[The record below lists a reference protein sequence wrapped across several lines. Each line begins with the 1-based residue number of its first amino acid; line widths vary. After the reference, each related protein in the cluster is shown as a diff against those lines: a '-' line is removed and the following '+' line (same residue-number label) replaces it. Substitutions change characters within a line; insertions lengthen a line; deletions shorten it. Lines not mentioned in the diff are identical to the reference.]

1 MLNMQFTIR
10 KFFQNLSPE
19 RTVIAALIL
28 LGVALRLRQYLAFRS
43 LWLDEAMLAL
53 NIVGRSF
60 SGLLKPLDYN
70 QGGPVGFLLAEK
82 LVVNLLG
89 NNELTLRLI
98 PLLTGCAS
106 LLLFALLLRQGLG
119 KTGTFTALA
128 LFAVGAPSV
137 YYASEVKQ
145 YSSDVFIV
153 LLLFWLAGEVQDL
166 NHKGT
171 QRVTKESERKAFK
184 VSFVL
189 IRDLRGKKLFLALT
203 GALAVWCSHPALF
216 VLVGIGATLLLH
228 DIVRKDPRR
237 LRETL
242 AMLALWAASFGVLYF
257 VSLRGLAA
265 NAYLLDYWA
274 DYFLPLPPWANWGWF
289 PAAFPAVFENPAGLV
304 EMWWPVP
311 AALMMIGLVAL
322 LRRKRC
328 PDGSSVAHR
337 VEGRCPDG
345 SSVAYRVEG
354 RCPDG
359 SSVAHRVEGWLFAAP
374 LALTLLVTLAAS
386 GLGKYP
392 FAGRMI
398 LFAAPI
404 FLALIGAGVE
414 TVSGWFRRP
423 QWVEPVV
430 ALVIAAFLIY
440 SPLVSAAQNFASP
453 KYHEHIRPTMA
464 YLQTNRKPADV
475 IYVYY
480 WAVPAFRYYAPF
492 YGFTESDFI
501 AGNDY
506 ESNPP
511 GLLTEIDRLKGQK
524 RVWVLFSNVYEKG
537 DYNEKNAL
545 LAHLNAIGVKK
556 REFIKP
562 GTSVS
567 LYLYDLT
574 GK

>member
-1 MLNMQFTIR
+1 MLNMQSTFR
-10 KFFQNLSPE
+10 KFFQSLSLE
-19 RTVIAALIL
+19 RVVIVALIL
-28 LGVALRLRQYLAFRS
+28 LGVVLRLRQYLAFRS

-145 YSSDVFIV
+145 YSSDVFIA
-153 LLLFWLAGEVQDL
+153 LLLLWLAGRTFIHEIHEVHEENL
-166 NHKGT
+166 K
-171 QRVTKESERKAFK
+171 SSF
-184 VSFVL
+184 FVL
-189 IRDLRGKKLFLALT
+189 LRGKKLFLALV

-216 VLVGIGATLLLH
+216 VLAGIGATLLLR
-228 DIVRKDPRR
+228 DTVQKDTRR
-237 LRETL
+237 LKETL
-242 AMLALWAASFGVLYF
+242 AMLAVWAASFVALYF

-265 NAYLLDYWA
+265 NAYLLDFWA
-274 DYFLPLPPWANWGWF
+274 DYFMPLPPWANWGWF
-289 PAAFPAVFENPAGLV
+289 PVILTGVFENPVGLGTLWV
-304 EMWWPVP
+304 LP
-311 AALMMIGLVAL
+311 AALMLIGLVAL
-322 LRRKRC
+322 LRREWRF
-328 PDGSSVAHR
+328 GA
-337 VEGRCPDG
+337 
-345 SSVAYRVEG
+345 
-354 RCPDG
+354 
-359 SSVAHRVEGWLFAAP
+359 L
-374 LALTLLVTLAAS
+374 LALTLLATLAAS
-386 GLGKYP
+386 GLHEYP

-398 LFAAPI
+398 LFTVPI
-404 FLALIGAGVE
+404 FLTLIGAGVE

-423 QWVEPVV
+423 QWVESVV

-464 YLQTNRKPADV
+464 YLQANRKPGDT

-492 YGFTESDFI
+492 YAFTESDFT
-501 AGNDY
+501 AGSDY
-506 ESNPP
+506 ENNPP
-511 GLLTEIDRLKGQK
+511 GLLAEIDRLKGQK
-524 RVWVLFSNVYEKG
+524 RVWVLFSGVYEKG
-537 DYNEKNAL
+537 DYNEKDAL
-545 LAHLNAIGVKK
+545 LAHLGEIGVKK
-556 REFIKP
+556 REFIRP

>member
-1 MLNMQFTIR
+1 MLNMQFTFR
-10 KFFQNLSPE
+10 KFFQNLSLE
-19 RTVIAALIL
+19 RPVMAALIS
-28 LGVALRLRQYLAFRS
+28 LGAALRLRQYLAFRS

-53 NIVGRSF
+53 NIIGRSF

-98 PLLTGCAS
+98 PLLAGCAS

-145 YSSDVFIV
+145 YSSDVFIA
-153 LLLFWLAGEVQDL
+153 LLLLWLAGRTFIHEIHEVHEENL
-166 NHKGT
+166 K
-171 QRVTKESERKAFK
+171 SS
-184 VSFVL
+184 SFVL
-189 IRDLRGKKLFLALT
+189 RLPPSGGRGKKLFLALG

-216 VLVGIGATLLLH
+216 VLAGIGATLLLR
-228 DIVRKDPRR
+228 DIVRKDARR

-242 AMLALWAASFGVLYF
+242 AMLVLWAASFGVLYF

-265 NAYLLDYWA
+265 NAYLLDFWA
-274 DYFLPLPPWANWGWF
+274 DYFMPLPPWADLGWF
-289 PAAFPAVFENPAGLV
+289 PATLRAIFENPLGLGTF
-304 EMWWPVP
+304 WLLPT
-311 AALMMIGLVAL
+311 ALMLIGLVAL
-322 LRRKRC
+322 LRRKQC
-328 PDGSSVAHR
+328 PDGSSLAHR
-337 VEGRCPDG
+337 VEGRWFG
-345 SSVAYRVEG
+345 A
-354 RCPDG
+354 
-359 SSVAHRVEGWLFAAP
+359 L
-374 LALTLLVTLAAS
+374 LALTLLAALAAS
-386 GLGKYP
+386 GLREYP
-392 FAGRMI
+392 FVGRMI
-398 LFAAPI
+398 LFTVPI

-414 TVSGWFRRP
+414 ALAGWFRRP

-440 SPLVSAAQNFASP
+440 APLVTSAQNFASP
-453 KYHEHIRPTMA
+453 KYPEHIRPAMA
-464 YLQTNRKPADV
+464 YLQANRKPGDAL
-475 IYVYY
+475 YVDY

-492 YGFTESDFI
+492 YGFTESDFT

-506 ESNPP
+506 ENNPP
-511 GLLTEIDRLKGQK
+511 GLLVEIDRYKGQK
-524 RVWVLFSNVYEKG
+524 RVWVLFSGVYEKG

-545 LAHLNAIGVKK
+545 LAHLGGIGVKK
-556 REFIKP
+556 RVFIQP